1 MRAAKLARRIP
12 IFLPPFS
19 CQIFCCLMPA
29 ACHRRIPNAVYAAIL
44 LVWCGP
50 SVQAQ
55 QTITLLEQIQT
66 AGTVKSVGVGVI
78 TVTDAAGKDTEFKI
92 QPKGEKGV
100 PLSGVQAVID
110 FPAQV
115 EIRGVLKSGALTPST
130 LVRFSGRVSRL
141 GRTEG
146 AVEEI
151 AIVDEKRY
159 ELGLEV
165 VKEPAE
171 RGGFA
176 DCLIVG
182 EVFSCRDGRLVVT
195 VPTTEYARN
204 NRLAFNLSK
213 GANISLDSDNYRRA
227 KPGDTVT
234 RLLAARFSTGDVVVK
249 ELAIEVAGDAAPAP
263 QTASVDLSKYRQL
276 SDAPSKPRDVRSAH
290 FMLHTD
296 VSDREAKILL
306 DTLETM
312 IVLVSN
318 YFGRLPAGIIECYVV
333 RDLQQWP
340 PGVIPP
346 EAVAKIAEP
355 AGVTLSVRLGNVA
368 KSVVYSCDRV
378 GVVQHEAIH
387 AYCQQTFGDT
397 GPTWYAE
404 GLAEMGHYWK
414 KDLLAVEID
423 PVVIN
428 YLKNSPPKKMLDIVA
443 AGQITGD
450 SWQAYAWRW
459 ALCHLLAS
467 NPNYAGRFK
476 ALGIALMTQQPG
488 VSFES
493 VYGPVAREISFEY
506 DFFVQHLDNGYRS
519 DLCAWQWGRKFQ
531 YLPNQGYVTIKVAA
545 KHGWQA
551 TGVKLAAGQA
561 FDYSAKGTWKLQSGG
576 NDLTADGDTNGQ
588 GRLVGIVMK
597 DFALGEPF
605 ELGSRGNATAPQE
618 GDLYLR
624 CRAPWNQLADNDGAL
639 TVYLRKIVAP

>member
-1 MRAAKLARRIP
+1 MTGKKMGAGELMRRISVFP
-12 IFLPPFS
+12 VSAVVFL
-19 CQIFCCLMPA
+19 LG
-29 ACHRRIPNAVYAAIL
+29 
-44 LVWCGP
+44 CGAFAH
-50 SVQAQ
+50 AQ
-55 QTITLLEQIQT
+55 QTITLLERIQT
-66 AGTVKSVGVGVI
+66 EGTVKTVGLGVI
-78 TVTDAAGKDTEFKI
+78 TVTDADGKDTEFKI
-92 QPKGEKGV
+92 QPKDEKGV
-100 PLSGVQAVID
+100 SLSGVQAVID

-115 EIRGVLKSGALTPST
+115 EIRGVLKPESLTPGT
-130 LVRFSGRVSRL
+130 LVRFPGRVNRL

-146 AVEEI
+146 AIDHLTVF
-151 AIVDEKRY
+151 DEKRY

-165 VKEPAE
+165 VKEPAA
-171 RGGFA
+171 RGDWA
-176 DCLIVG
+176 ECTITG
-182 EVFSCRDGRLVVT
+182 EVFSYRDNRLVVT

-204 NRLAFNLSK
+204 NRLAFSLSK
-213 GANISLDSDNYRRA
+213 DAKVSLDSDHYRRA
-227 KPGDTVT
+227 KSGDKVT
-234 RLLAARFSTGDVVVK
+234 RLLAARFSTGDVVIK
-249 ELAIEVAGDAAPAP
+249 ELAIEVTGDATPAPP

-276 SDAPSKPRDVRSAH
+276 SDAPAKPRDVRSAH

-296 VSDREAKILL
+296 VSDRQAKILL

-318 YFGRLPAGIIECYVV
+318 YFGRLPVGIIECYVV

-355 AGVTLSVRLGNVA
+355 AGVTLSVRLGNIA
-368 KSVVYSCDRV
+368 KSVVYSCDKV
-378 GVVQHEAIH
+378 GVVQHEVIH

-404 GLAEMGHYWK
+404 GLAEMGQYWR

-476 ALGIALMTQQPG
+476 ALGIALMTRQPG

-531 YLPNQGYVTIKVAA
+531 YLPNQGYVTAKVAA
-545 KHGWQA
+545 RYGWQA
-551 TGVKLAAGQA
+551 TGVKLAAGQS
-561 FDYSAKGTWKLQSGG
+561 FDYAAKDTWRLQAGG
-576 NDLTADGDTNGQ
+576 NELTADGDANGQ
-588 GRLVGIVMK
+588 GRLVGILMK
-597 DFALGEPF
+597 DFALSEPF
-605 ELGSRGNATAPQE
+605 ELGSRGTATASQE

-624 CRAPWNQLADNDGAL
+624 CRTPWHQLADNDGAL
-639 TVYLRKIVAP
+639 RVYLRKSAAP